1 VNSDE
6 NFSAFLNFVPVYE
19 TWLFV
24 SLSATADVKSELL
37 LMFESI
43 FPFVELTFSYFLA
56 IAIFNPI
63 QFFTIC

>member
-37 LMFESI
+37 LMFE
-43 FPFVELTFSYFLA
+43 
-56 IAIFNPI
+56 
-63 QFFTIC
+63 